1 MKNQGIY
8 IALWKKYLPVIRL
21 LLKKTDTAD
30 QTLELYKHELK
41 KPGVTSTSYVFA
53 LKIINGKPALK
64 TDVKP
69 AAYDLMTVLNENELM
84 REWLSNK
91 SVIIS
96 LDSSFMLRMSK
107 FEVEKPAVAE

>member
-21 LLKKTDTAD
+21 LLKKTETAE

-41 KPGVTSTSYVFA
+41 KPGVTSTAYVFT
-53 LKIINGKPALK
+53 LKIIDGKPVLK
-64 TDVKP
+64 TDAKP
-69 AAYDLMTVLNENELM
+69 AAYDLMTVLNENDLA

-91 SVIIS
+91 RVMIS
-96 LDSSFMLRMSK
+96 LDSLFMLRLSK
-107 FEVEKPAVAE
+107 IEVAAE